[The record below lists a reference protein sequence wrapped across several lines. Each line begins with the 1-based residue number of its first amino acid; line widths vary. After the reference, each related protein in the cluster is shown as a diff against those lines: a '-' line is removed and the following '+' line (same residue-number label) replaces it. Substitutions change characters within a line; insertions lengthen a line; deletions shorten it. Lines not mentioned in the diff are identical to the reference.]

1 LVEAVAVDLLA
12 VLLFGAGA
20 GAAKD
25 ATASAIISKAVF
37 MLILPR
43 GFVLLPLSSSSCGF
57 ARKNHIACPGYD
69 TPSIGMR
76 HD

>member
-43 GFVLLPLSSSSCGF
+43 GLCPSPALKFIMRLCAEKPYRLPRL
-57 ARKNHIACPGYD
+57 
-69 TPSIGMR
+69 
-76 HD
+76 